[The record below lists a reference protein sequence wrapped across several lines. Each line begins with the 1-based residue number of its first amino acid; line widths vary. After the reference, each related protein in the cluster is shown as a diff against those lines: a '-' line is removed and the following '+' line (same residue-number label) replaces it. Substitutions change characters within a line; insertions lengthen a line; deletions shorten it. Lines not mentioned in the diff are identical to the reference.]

1 MGRLRD
7 LLIKYGGGVVRV
19 TELMQSIHDPLLLRF
34 VSELLINNDRI
45 AYLGPEGSYSHEV
58 AVQLFGKGAVL
69 TPLRSISDVVR
80 SVYQGDYGFGVI
92 PIENNQA
99 GVVGESMD
107 ALVRWNVY
115 VNYAIDHRV
124 TLCLVVNDG
133 VELSEIR
140 EVYSHPH
147 AINEALNFIT
157 RLNASISY
165 TQSTSEALR
174 LIKGGHRH
182 RAAIASR
189 IGGAELYGLKP
200 LVCGIED
207 NPNYT
212 RFLVISRHMNRSG
225 GDRTLAIFSV
235 PNRPGS
241 LFNALKPFAELG
253 INLSMIYSRPNRSSP
268 WGGYDFLLETEC
280 QLSDEECSR
289 AFNELSRVAVYV
301 KLLGSYPVS
310 RIH

>member
-1 MGRLRD
+1 MRD

-58 AVQLFGKGAVL
+58 AIQLFGKGAVL

-80 SVYQGDYGFGVI
+80 GVYQGDYGFGVI

-99 GVVGESMD
+99 GGVVGESME

-174 LIKGGHRH
+174 LIKGHRH

-189 IGGAELYGLKP
+189 IGAELYGLKP

-225 GDRTLAIFSV
+225 GI
-235 PNRPGS
+235 GHWQ
-241 LFNALKPFAELG
+241 
-253 INLSMIYSRPNRSSP
+253 YSRYPT
-268 WGGYDFLLETEC
+268 G
-280 QLSDEECSR
+280 
-289 AFNELSRVAVYV
+289 RVPY
-301 KLLGSYPVS
+301 LM
-310 RIH
+310 R